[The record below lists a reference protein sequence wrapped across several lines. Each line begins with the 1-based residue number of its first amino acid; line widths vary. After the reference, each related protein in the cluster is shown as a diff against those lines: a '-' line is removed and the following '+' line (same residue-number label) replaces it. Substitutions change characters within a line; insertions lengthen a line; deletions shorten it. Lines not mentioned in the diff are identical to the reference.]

1 MDSHILEP
9 SLYSVKAI
17 MILDND
23 GNRLMAKYYD
33 DQFPST
39 KEQKTFEKN
48 LFSKT
53 HRANAEIIMFEG
65 LTCVYRS
72 NVDLFFYVV
81 GSVNENEL
89 ILASV
94 LNAFYE
100 AVSQILRRNIE
111 KRALLE
117 NLDAIFLAMDEIC
130 DGGIILDCD
139 TSSIVSKVA
148 VKSDDIPIGEQT
160 VSQQIKSKLEVIQTA
175 KDQIKWS
182 LLK

>member
-1 MDSHILEP
+1 MMEP

-33 DQFPST
+33 EQFPSA

-48 LFSKT
+48 LFNKT

-65 LTCVYRS
+65 MTCVYRS

-81 GSVNENEL
+81 GSANENEL

-94 LNAFYE
+94 LNGFYE
-100 AVSQILRRNIE
+100 AVSQILRRNVE

-117 NLDAIFLAMDEIC
+117 NLDSIFLAMDEIC

-139 TSSIVSKVA
+139 SSSIVSKVA
-148 VKSDDIPIGEQT
+148 VRSDDIPMGEKT
-160 VSQQIKSKLEVIQTA
+160 VSQKLKSGLEVIESA
-175 KDQIKWS
+175 KEQIRWS